1 MEIFLDRLFSGLT
14 SGSIYVLMALCLVVV
29 FRASS
34 TINFAQGE
42 FALFTCFVA
51 WWLSSNGWAI
61 LAALGVA
68 MVIGFGMGV
77 VAERALI
84 RPVRRRNETAVLIVA
99 LGLFTAL
106 NGLDGWIWGSASKV
120 FPHLLPEDPQSDYV
134 SVLGARLHYDSIGI
148 MAIMAVVVA
157 LLTLL
162 FNKTSIGLQMRAVA
176 VSPETA
182 ALSGIKVGRI
192 LSFSWGLSAAI
203 GTLAG
208 VLLVPVLPPNVLD
221 LSSFFSILIFAS
233 AAALFGGLDSAKGA
247 VVGGLGL
254 GVVES
259 MLHGYASSIL
269 GGSLELTVAF
279 VIIVLV
285 LVVKPTGV
293 FGTVRVE
300 RV

>member
-1 MEIFLDRLFSGLT
+1 MEIFLDLLFSGLT
-14 SGSIYVLMALCLVVV
+14 AGSVYVLIALCLVVV

-42 FALFTCFVA
+42 FALFTCFIA
-51 WWLSSNGWAI
+51 WWLTEKGWPLV
-61 LAALGVA
+61 LAMFVA
-68 MVIGFGMGV
+68 MAVGFGMGV
-77 VAERALI
+77 LAERTLV
-84 RPVRRRNETAVLIVA
+84 RPVRRRSETAVLIVA

-106 NGLDGWIWGSASKV
+106 NGLDGWIWGSANKV
-120 FPHLLPEDPQSDYV
+120 FPRLFPSGENDYI
-134 SVLGARLHYDSIGI
+134 SVLGSRLHYDSIGI
-148 MAIMAVVVA
+148 MAVMAIVVVA
-157 LLTLL
+157 LSLL
-162 FNKTSIGLQMRAVA
+162 FNRTKLGLQMRAVA
-176 VSPETA
+176 VNAETA
-182 ALSGIKVGRI
+182 ALSGIRVGRV
-192 LSFSWGLSAAI
+192 LSVSWGLSAAI
-203 GTLAG
+203 GSLAG
-208 VLLVPVLPPNVLD
+208 VMLIPVLPPNELD

-259 MLHGYASSIL
+259 MLNGYATFL
-269 GGSLELTVAF
+269 GGSLQLTIAF

-285 LVVKPTGV
+285 LVVRPTGL

>member
-1 MEIFLDRLFSGLT
+1 MEIFLDRLFSGMT
-14 SGSIYVLMALCLVVV
+14 AGSIYVLMALSLVVV

-51 WWLSSNGWAI
+51 WWLTTGGMPI
-61 LAALGVA
+61 LVA
-68 MVIGFGMGV
+68 MLIAMAVGFAMGV
-77 VAERALI
+77 VAERTLI

-106 NGLDGWIWGSASKV
+106 NGLDGWIWGAGSKV
-120 FPHLLPEDPQSDYV
+120 FPHLLPGGPNDYV
-134 SVLGARLHYDSIGI
+134 PIAGARLHYDSIGI
-148 MAIMAVVVA
+148 FLVMLAVVA

-162 FNKTSIGLQMRAVA
+162 FNRTRLGLQMRAVA
-176 VSPETA
+176 ISPETA
-182 ALSGIKVGRI
+182 ALSGIKVGRV
-192 LSFSWGLSAAI
+192 LSLSWGLSASI

-208 VLLVPVLPPNVLD
+208 VLLVPILPPNQLD
-221 LSSFFSILIFAS
+221 LSSFFSILILAS

-254 GVVES
+254 GVAES
-259 MLHGYASSIL
+259 MLNGYATFL
-269 GGSLELTVAF
+269 GGSLQLTVALA
-279 VIIVLV
+279 IIVLV
-285 LVVKPTGV
+285 LLVKPTGV

>member
-1 MEIFLDRLFSGLT
+1 VEIFLDRLFAGLT

-42 FALFTCFVA
+42 FSLFTCFVA
-51 WWLSSNGWAI
+51 WWLSTKGWTI
-61 LAALGVA
+61 LLALVVA
-68 MVIGFGMGV
+68 MVVGFAMGV
-77 VAERALI
+77 VAERTLI

-106 NGLDGWIWGSASKV
+106 NGLDGWVWGAGSKV
-120 FPHLLPEDPQSDYV
+120 FPHLLPEDPSADYV
-134 SVLGARLHYDSIGI
+134 LVGGARLHYDSIGI
-148 MAIMAVVVA
+148 IAIMVVVVA

-162 FNKTSIGLQMRAVA
+162 FNRTSLGLQMRAVA
-176 VSPETA
+176 TNPETA
-182 ALSGIKVGRI
+182 ALSGIKVGRV

-259 MLHGYASSIL
+259 MLHGYASSFL

-279 VIIVLV
+279 VIIVIV

>member
-1 MEIFLDRLFSGLT
+1 VEIFLDRLFSGMT
-14 SGSIYVLMALCLVVV
+14 AGSIYVLIALCLVVV

-51 WWLSSNGWAI
+51 WWLTEHGWAI
-61 LAALGVA
+61 VWAMFVA
-68 MVIGFGMGV
+68 MGVGFAMGV
-77 VAERALI
+77 LAERTLV

-106 NGLDGWIWGSASKV
+106 NGLDGWIWGSANKI
-120 FPHLLPEDPQSDYV
+120 FPRIFPSDPDDYIV
-134 SVLGARLHYDSIGI
+134 VGGARLHYDSIGI
-148 MAIMAVVVA
+148 FLVMVAVVVA
-157 LLTLL
+157 LTLL
-162 FNKTSIGLQMRAVA
+162 FNRTKLGLQMRAVA
-176 VSPETA
+176 INAETA
-182 ALSGIKVGRI
+182 ALSGIKVGRV
-192 LSFSWGLSAAI
+192 LSVSWGLSAAI
-203 GTLAG
+203 GSLAG
-208 VLLVPVLPPNVLD
+208 VLLVPVLPPNELD
-221 LSSFFSILIFAS
+221 LSSFFAILIFAS

-254 GVVES
+254 GVAES
-259 MLHGYASSIL
+259 MLNGYATFL
-269 GGSLELTVAF
+269 GGSLQLTVAF

-285 LVVKPTGV
+285 LVVRPTGL

>member
-1 MEIFLDRLFSGLT
+1 VEIFLDRLFSGLT
-14 SGSIYVLMALCLVVV
+14 AGSIYVLIALCLVIV

-51 WWLSSNGWAI
+51 WWLTTKGMPIFFAMLI
-61 LAALGVA
+61 A
-68 MVIGFGMGV
+68 MVVGFAMGV
-77 VAERALI
+77 LAERTLI

-106 NGLDGWIWGSASKV
+106 NGLDGWIWGPGNKQ
-120 FPHLLPEDPQSDYV
+120 FPHILPNDPADFF
-134 SVLGARLHYDSIGI
+134 SVLGSRLHYDSIGI
-148 MAIMAVVVA
+148 FVIMGLVVFG
-157 LLTLL
+157 LTLL
-162 FNKTSIGLQMRAVA
+162 FNRTTLGLQMRAVA
-176 VSPETA
+176 TNAETA
-182 ALSGIKVGRI
+182 ALSGIRVGRV
-192 LSFSWGLSAAI
+192 LSISWGLSAAV
-203 GTLAG
+203 GSLAG
-208 VLLVPVLPPNVLD
+208 VLLVPILPPNELD

-254 GVVES
+254 GVAES
-259 MLHGYASSIL
+259 MLNGYATFL
-269 GGSLELTVAF
+269 GGSLQLTVAF

-285 LVVKPTGV
+285 LIVRPTGV

>member
-1 MEIFLDRLFSGLT
+1 MEIFLDRLFAGLT
-14 SGSIYVLMALCLVVV
+14 SGSIFVLMGLALVVV

-42 FALFTCFVA
+42 FSLFTCFVA
-51 WWLSSNGWAI
+51 WWLTTKGVPI
-61 LAALGVA
+61 IFALLISMAVGFAMGVA
-68 MVIGFGMGV
+68 
-77 VAERALI
+77 AERLLI

-120 FPHLLPEDPQSDYV
+120 FPHLLPENPDDHLA
-134 SVLGARLHYDSIGI
+134 VLGSRLHYDSIGI
-148 MAIMAVVVA
+148 FLIMLAVVGA
-157 LLTLL
+157 LTLL
-162 FNKTSIGLQMRAVA
+162 FNKTPMGLQMRAVA
-176 VSPETA
+176 TNPETA
-182 ALSGIKVGRI
+182 ALSGIKVGRV
-192 LSFSWGLSAAI
+192 LSVSWGLSAAI

-208 VLLVPVLPPNVLD
+208 VLLVPILPPNVLD
-221 LSSFFSILIFAS
+221 LSSFFSILILAS
-233 AAALFGGLDSAKGA
+233 AAALFGGLDSVKGA

-254 GVVES
+254 GVVQS
-259 MLHGYASSIL
+259 MLNGYATFL
-269 GGSLELTVAF
+269 GGSLELTVAL

-285 LVVKPTGV
+285 LVVRPTGV